1 VSQMT
6 NELDFDSHE
15 HVWQIRVPFDE
26 YESMTA
32 GQRLQLQSM
41 LRLLAKTLGIQ
52 IEAGPA

>member
-1 VSQMT
+1 MSQMT